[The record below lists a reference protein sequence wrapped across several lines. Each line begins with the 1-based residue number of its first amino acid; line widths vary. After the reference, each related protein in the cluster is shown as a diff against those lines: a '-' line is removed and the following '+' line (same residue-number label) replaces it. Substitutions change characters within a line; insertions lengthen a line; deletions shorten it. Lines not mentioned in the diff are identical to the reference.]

1 MELPTVILASD
12 TDFLLSLGK
21 MEFPFHILAVRAAL
35 WPGGSTQSLCF
46 RFTSAEHLGLR
57 V

>member
-1 MELPTVILASD
+1 MILASD

-21 MEFPFHILAVRAAL
+21 MEFPFHIFAVRAAL